1 MFLTNYLFV
10 RCSRAIPF
18 ARHRAVCA
26 HSRVDSCVSHTVMR
40 VVSRAVHALFCT
52 VSRVDHVC
60 RAASARDNK
69 LLSLTNTHVNNVN
82 MLGHIF

>member
-1 MFLTNYLFV
+1 MIHARRV
-10 RCSRAIPF
+10 RCRVPF

-60 RAASARDNK
+60 RAASARGNK
-69 LLSLTNTHVNNVN
+69 LFSLINTHVNNGN
-82 MLGHIF
+82 LLGHIF